1 MNILIAGDSFAA
13 DWTVKYHDVVGWP
26 NMLASKY
33 NVQNVAQSGVSEYK
47 ILKQLESIYLSD
59 FDAVI
64 VSHTSFS
71 RVHTKKHP
79 FLFNDILHKNCD
91 LILSDINH
99 KKYINQSATAGYNY
113 FKYHFD
119 ENYYKDIYNLVRD
132 KIELLIKDIKIYLSI
147 NNFEPRS
154 CDTSF
159 NDLLQTHRGNVNHF
173 NQEGNEIIF
182 KDVLNYLRS

>member
-1 MNILIAGDSFAA
+1 MKLLIAGDSFTA
-13 DWTVKYHDVVGWP
+13 DWSIKYPDVVGWP

-33 NVQNVAQSGVSEYK
+33 DVQNIAQAGVGEYK
-47 ILKQLESIYLSD
+47 ILKQLESVDVSN

-64 VSHTSFS
+64 ISHTSFS

-79 FLFNDILHKNCD
+79 FLFDDVLHKNCD
-91 LILSDINH
+91 LILSDLNH
-99 KKYINQSATAGYNY
+99 KKYLNESARTAYNY

-119 ENYYKDIYNLVRD
+119 ENYYEDIYNLVRD
-132 KIELLIKDIKIYLSI
+132 KIESLIKDIKLYLPI
-147 NNFEPRS
+147 NNFQPRS
-154 CDTSF
+154 YDISY
-159 NDLLQTHRGNVNHF
+159 NHLLHSYKGDINHF